1 MAEAIIKLLRNP
13 DRAKVMGSAGR
24 EAIYPRFAAQTLIAN
39 VEGLYA
45 ELLRQK
51 NINLHER

>member
-1 MAEAIIKLLRNP
+1 
-13 DRAKVMGSAGR
+13 MGSAGR
-24 EAIYPRFAAQTLIAN
+24 EAVYPKFAVQTLMAN

-51 NINLHER
+51 RLAL